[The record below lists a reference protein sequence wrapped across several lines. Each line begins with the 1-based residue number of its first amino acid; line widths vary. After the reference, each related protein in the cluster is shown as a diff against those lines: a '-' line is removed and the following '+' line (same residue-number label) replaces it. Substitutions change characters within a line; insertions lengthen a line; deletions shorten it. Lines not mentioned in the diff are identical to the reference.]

1 MKLRTIL
8 AASLSALLVFS
19 LTACGGGGG
28 GGGTASGPEANSTT
42 TPGAF
47 GAAGSAE
54 GTWEGPYAGSY
65 YTRLVVLNTSETFG
79 LYESSGWLSGI
90 LYGQLSGDGSV
101 KGLLKDFSLNT
112 LKAENIAVS
121 GSSSAQKS
129 MLLNRGGLRIDLSH
143 APNMNTPV
151 SVASVAGVYNGR
163 GRNSFGPAETMNVT
177 ISANGAVT
185 MPEPVCSATGQI
197 SPHANGQNVFALSL
211 TITGN
216 NCGRRGNNLQGV
228 LYQEPDTKRLFILG
242 LNQAKSDTAF
252 FSGSRY

>member
-1 MKLRTIL
+1 MNISKTL
-8 AASLSALLVFS
+8 AFGLSIGSFAL

-28 GGGTASGPEANSTT
+28 GTASGTEANSTT

-54 GTWEGPYAGSY
+54 GTWIGSY
-65 YTRLVVLNTSETFG
+65 ASVYNTRMVVLNNSEAFG
-79 LYESSGWLSGI
+79 IYEAGGTVAGA
-90 LYGQLSGDGSV
+90 LYGQLSGSGSV
-101 KGLLKDFSLNT
+101 KGVLKDFSLST
-112 LKAENIAVS
+112 LRAEDVSVS
-121 GSSSAQKS
+121 GSSTAQKS
-129 MLLNRGGLRIDLSH
+129 MLLSRGAQRVDLSY

-151 SVASVAGVYNGR
+151 SVASLAGVYTGR
-163 GRNSFGPAETMNVT
+163 GGNSFGPAEAMNLT

-211 TITGN
+211 TIIGN
-216 NCGRRGNNLQGV
+216 NCGRRGNTLQGV
-228 LYQEPDTKRLFILG
+228 LYQDPDTKRLFVLG

-252 FSGSRY
+252 FFGYRN